1 MKFYKYLMNSLIAN
15 LKMKFK
21 LRSSENENK
30 SFETSSFNTGLTDV
44 MRFLIDQGAEVDT
57 GNGLGLTPLLVAVL
71 NGNFEAAKV
80 KLN

>member
-1 MKFYKYLMNSLIAN
+1 
-15 LKMKFK
+15 
-21 LRSSENENK
+21 
-30 SFETSSFNTGLTDV
+30 

-80 KLN
+80 KLNQIISNFCG

>member
-1 MKFYKYLMNSLIAN
+1 MVILQPLLLNGNNFYRA
-15 LKMKFK
+15 
-21 LRSSENENK
+21 
-30 SFETSSFNTGLTDV
+30 SSFNTGLTDV

-80 KLN
+80 KLNQIGLPYRFRN